1 MIVLVAFPN
10 MNEILWLLERQWI
23 EDYHFHYAED
33 GSGGADA
40 ERQRRDGH
48 RCEAQASARRSQ
60 GVAQI
65 LDEAFNEV
73 WAASV
78 VALLFGSLD
87 CGKLY
92 AGLPERRRESNPRH
106 RSQCENAVPRPSRSP
121 CENAAGWR
129 ASRIKGG
136 SRESWLVVHG
146 SGLS

>member
-1 MIVLVAFPN
+1 MFVLVAFPN

-23 EDYHFHYAED
+23 EDYHFHYPED

-48 RCEAQASARRSQ
+48 RCEAQASTRRSQ
-60 GVAQI
+60 GAAQI

-87 CGKLY
+87 CAKLC
-92 AGLPERRRESNPRH
+92 AGSPHRFGARNTAANQILGTGLNVETQLRAHLVLHARTPQDGVPPR
-106 RSQCENAVPRPSRSP
+106 
-121 CENAAGWR
+121 
-129 ASRIKGG
+129 
-136 SRESWLVVHG
+136 
-146 SGLS
+146 